1 MMMEI
6 VSGNELG
13 TGARATVVMLLGGE
27 VTAMVTDM
35 RWGLILIVLL
45 VLADFRFGWGESA
58 KRYKEAK
65 KAGDKAGMEAYR
77 WHTSRAVRRTA
88 NKFVDYLVLMLVG
101 GSIGMAILEPI
112 GVSHVFGCWA
122 GAVTA
127 MVCELFSIGGHFF
140 YLRGVKVEEK
150 NIRGFVRAFVVA
162 MAKKKDEDVGEAL
175 GQAFEEGEKE

>member
-45 VLADFRFGWGESA
+45 VIADFRFGWGESA
-58 KRYKEAK
+58 KRYKAAEK
-65 KAGDKAGMEAYR
+65 KGDKEAMNIYC

-88 NKFVDYLVLMLVG
+88 NKFVDYMVLMLVG

-112 GVSHVFGCWA
+112 GLSHMWGCWA
-122 GAVTA
+122 GALIA

-175 GQAFEEGEKE
+175 GQAFEESEKG